1 MTVSTER
8 AKSSVTVK
16 QREVFLEALA
26 SGWSVTKA
34 ATLAGTAR
42 QRMYEQRDQDEA
54 FAAAWVEAVEVGTQ
68 MLEDE
73 LRRRGLEGYDEET
86 FDGAGKLIRRVRRL
100 SPQDLITSLKA
111 RRPEVYRDNQ
121 RVELT
126 GADGGP
132 LEVTSP
138 DVAAA
143 LERFNTNIDRLIAR
157 AESGGA
163 VRALDAGRPELASG
177 GDGG

>member
-8 AKSSVTVK
+8 AKSSVTAK
-16 QREVFLEALA
+16 QRETFLEGLA
-26 SGWSVTKA
+26 AGWSVTKA
-34 ATLAGTAR
+34 AALAGTDR
-42 QRMYEQRDQDEA
+42 RRMYEQRDQDEA
-54 FAAAWVEAVEVGTQ
+54 FAAAWAEAVELGTQ

-73 LRRRGLEGYDEET
+73 LRRRALDGFEEET
-86 FDGAGKLIRRVRRL
+86 FDGKGVLVRRVVRL
-100 SPQDLITSLKA
+100 SPQDLITALKA
-111 RRPEVYRDNQ
+111 RRPEVYRENQ

-143 LERFNTNIDRLIAR
+143 IERFNVTIAR
-157 AESGGA
+157 LAERAQSGGA
-163 VRALDAGRPELASG
+163 VRAVESGRAELVAGEPG
-177 GDGG
+177 G